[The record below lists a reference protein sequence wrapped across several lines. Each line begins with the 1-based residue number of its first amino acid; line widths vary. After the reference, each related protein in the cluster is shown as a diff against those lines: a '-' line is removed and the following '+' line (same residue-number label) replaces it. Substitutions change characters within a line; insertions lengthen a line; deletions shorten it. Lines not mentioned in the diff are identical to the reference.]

1 MDFKHAYKDAKRI
14 KQIVSVLFK
23 VGLGYYIDNLRLS
36 HHLFMHQRVQIDEK
50 PKDLPRKLRM
60 AMDELG
66 GTFVKLGQ
74 LLSLRPDLIPDE
86 YCEEFEH
93 LQDDVTPISYE
104 IVKKII
110 ETELKSSLNQI
121 FSYFDKE
128 AIASASI
135 GQVHK
140 ARLLNGVR
148 VVVKV
153 QRPNIK
159 QLMEEDIDLL
169 YHLAEISQSRI
180 PELAKYN
187 PKSLVDEFNRYTLDE
202 LDYLKEGRNIE
213 KFYNNFKD
221 YEKLKVPKVFWDFT
235 SNKVL
240 TMSYIDGIPI
250 DDKQGFKDWGC
261 DEKILSNN
269 LADIFLKQVFEFGF
283 FHADPHPAN
292 VFVLPNNK
300 IALLDYGICG
310 SLKEKDQENLIDM
323 LISLVNR
330 DINGVVEKFLSLG
343 VLEDKNDE
351 LVEELSSMVEEYA
364 ESTAEQIDSIKLFNE
379 MISIA
384 KKHDFK
390 LPADFVLLVKAIITI
405 EGVGKSLDPKFNLGD
420 KLHEYTDSLVSRRL
434 RPSHIAKEFVDSV
447 TEFKDNITLIPK
459 QINEILMKLR
469 KGELGVHFERKDL
482 IQLERE
488 IDKSSN
494 RVSMGIII
502 AALVVASALVL
513 QVNHGK
519 WLSVAGFAIAIF
531 LTIGLLISVMNE
543 RRVVV

>member
-23 VGLGYYIDNLRLS
+23 VGLGYYIDNLRLRNY
-36 HHLFMHQRVQIDEK
+36 LFMNQRVQIDEK

-202 LDYLKEGRNIE
+202 LY
-213 KFYNNFKD
+213 YFK
-221 YEKLKVPKVFWDFT
+221 
-235 SNKVL
+235 
-240 TMSYIDGIPI
+240 
-250 DDKQGFKDWGC
+250 
-261 DEKILSNN
+261 
-269 LADIFLKQVFEFGF
+269 
-283 FHADPHPAN
+283 
-292 VFVLPNNK
+292 
-300 IALLDYGICG
+300 
-310 SLKEKDQENLIDM
+310 
-323 LISLVNR
+323 
-330 DINGVVEKFLSLG
+330 
-343 VLEDKNDE
+343 
-351 LVEELSSMVEEYA
+351 
-364 ESTAEQIDSIKLFNE
+364 
-379 MISIA
+379 
-384 KKHDFK
+384 
-390 LPADFVLLVKAIITI
+390 
-405 EGVGKSLDPKFNLGD
+405 
-420 KLHEYTDSLVSRRL
+420 
-434 RPSHIAKEFVDSV
+434 
-447 TEFKDNITLIPK
+447 
-459 QINEILMKLR
+459 
-469 KGELGVHFERKDL
+469 
-482 IQLERE
+482 
-488 IDKSSN
+488 
-494 RVSMGIII
+494 
-502 AALVVASALVL
+502 
-513 QVNHGK
+513 
-519 WLSVAGFAIAIF
+519 
-531 LTIGLLISVMNE
+531 E
-543 RRVVV
+543 RRNK